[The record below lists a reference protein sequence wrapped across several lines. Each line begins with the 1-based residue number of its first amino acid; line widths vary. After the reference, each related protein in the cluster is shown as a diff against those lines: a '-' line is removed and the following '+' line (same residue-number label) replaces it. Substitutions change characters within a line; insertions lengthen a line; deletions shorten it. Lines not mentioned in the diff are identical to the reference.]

1 MGRVKLKI
9 QRLESLSSRQVTY
22 GKRRAGILKKAQ
34 EISVLCDI
42 DIILLMFS
50 PTGKPSIFRG
60 QRSNLD
66 EMIAK
71 YSQLT
76 PKERAKR
83 RLESLETLKRN
94 FKKLDQ
100 DVDIEE
106 FLDTSMP
113 STEEMHSR
121 VNMMQAQLSEVRKRL
136 SWWTNP
142 DKIEDIEH
150 LNQMEYSLRESLNRT
165 HMHKQEKFLKDPL
178 ISFDCTSQFQNGMHL
193 PIVTTSDQDCQT
205 QSWLPGGESQH
216 MILPNEPH
224 FLASRDMDCSR
235 DASFPT
241 CSGYFGDMKEQDL
254 DNSREM
260 KNERQGGISVED
272 YACSAPLR
280 LPLVEQYPY
289 HSFANLS
296 FPDLLE
302 PGRETNFQPS
312 TMDYQITGN
321 FELPRSVYN
330 SLPHSLVP
338 TVGSCVISM
347 LNGHSYQQVSLS
359 QYDHLLSCESAS

>member
-9 QRLESLSSRQVTY
+9 QKLESLSSRQVTY

-71 YSQLT
+71 YAQLT

-106 FLDTSMP
+106 FLDTS
-113 STEEMHSR
+113 
-121 VNMMQAQLSEVRKRL
+121 
-136 SWWTNP
+136 WWTNP

-150 LNQMEYSLRESLNRT
+150 LNQMENSLRESLNRT
-165 HMHKQEKFLKDPL
+165 HMHK
-178 ISFDCTSQFQNGMHL
+178 FQNGMHL
-193 PIVTTSDQDCQT
+193 SIVTTSDQDCQT

-224 FLASRDMDCSR
+224 FLASRDMDCSG

-241 CSGYFGDMKEQDL
+241 CSGYFGDMKEQNH
-254 DNSREM
+254 DNPRQM
-260 KNERQGGISVED
+260 KNDRQGSISVED

-280 LPLVEQYPY
+280 LPLVDQYPY

-347 LNGHSYQQVSLS
+347 LNGHSYPQPFPDHNGSLRLYYRIIAAALPSFGVDKFEHSQSTTVSFYIFFLS
-359 QYDHLLSCESAS
+359 FLYGYV

>member
-71 YSQLT
+71 YAQLT

-106 FLDTSMP
+106 FLDTS
-113 STEEMHSR
+113 
-121 VNMMQAQLSEVRKRL
+121 
-136 SWWTNP
+136 WWTNP

-150 LNQMEYSLRESLNRT
+150 LNQMENSLRESLNRT

-193 PIVTTSDQDCQT
+193 PMVTTSDQDCQT
-205 QSWLPGGESQH
+205 QSWLPGGENQH

-224 FLASRDMDCSR
+224 FLPSRDMDCPR

-254 DNSREM
+254 DNSRQM
-260 KNERQGGISVED
+260 KNERQGGISVDD

-280 LPLVEQYPY
+280 LALVEQYPY

-302 PGRETNFQPS
+302 PGREASFQPS
-312 TMDYQITGN
+312 TMDYQINAN
-321 FELPRSVYN
+321 FGLPRSVYN
-330 SLPHSLVP
+330 NLPHSLVP
-338 TVGSCVISM
+338 TVGSCAISM
-347 LNGHSYQQVSLS
+347 LNGNSYPQPPN
-359 QYDHLLSCESAS
+359 

>member
-42 DIILLMFS
+42 DIILIMFS

-60 QRSNLD
+60 QRSNID

-71 YSQLT
+71 YAQLT

-106 FLDTSMP
+106 FLDASTP
-113 STEEMHSR
+113 SIEPDESTVHATP
-121 VNMMQAQLSEVRKRL
+121 VLALLKI
-136 SWWTNP
+136 WWTNP

-150 LNQMEYSLRESLNRT
+150 LNQMENSLSESLNRT
-165 HMHKQEKFLKDPL
+165 RMNKQEKFLKDSL
-178 ISFDCTSQFQNGMHL
+178 IPYDCTSQFQNGMHF
-193 PIVTTSDQDCQT
+193 PIAATSDQDCQT

-224 FLASRDMDCSR
+224 FL
-235 DASFPT
+235 
-241 CSGYFGDMKEQDL
+241 
-254 DNSREM
+254 
-260 KNERQGGISVED
+260 
-272 YACSAPLR
+272 
-280 LPLVEQYPY
+280 QYPY
-289 HSFANLS
+289 HSFGNLS
-296 FPDLLE
+296 FPDLMVDPVKE
-302 PGRETNFQPS
+302 ASFQPS
-312 TMDYQITGN
+312 VIDYQLNGS

-330 SLPHSLVP
+330 NFPHNLVP
-338 TVGSCVISM
+338 SAGSCAISSM
-347 LNGHSYQQVSLS
+347 LNEKSYPQVSLS
-359 QYDHLLSCESAS
+359 QYYGTFAMGSGHRSAS

>member
-60 QRSNLD
+60 QRSNID
-66 EMIAK
+66 EMITK
-71 YSQLT
+71 YAQLT

-106 FLDTSMP
+106 FLDTSTP
-113 STEEMHSR
+113 SIEEMQNRLRMLQS
-121 VNMMQAQLSEVRKRL
+121 QLAELHKRI
-136 SWWTNP
+136 SWWANP

-150 LNQMEYSLRESLNRT
+150 LNQMENSLRETLNRT
-165 HMHKQEKFLKDPL
+165 RMHKEEKFLKDTHIP
-178 ISFDCTSQFQNGMHL
+178 FDCTNQFQTGMQF
-193 PIVTTSDQDCQT
+193 PIATTSDQGCGN
-205 QSWLPGGESQH
+205 QSWLPGGDSQH

-224 FLASRDMDCSR
+224 FLTTRDMECTR

-241 CSGYFGDMKEQDL
+241 CSGYFGDLKEHINI
-254 DNSREM
+254 DNSREL
-260 KNERQGGISVED
+260 KNDRHDGITIDD
-272 YACSAPLR
+272 YTYSASLR
-280 LPLVEQYPY
+280 LPIPDQYQY
-289 HSFANLS
+289 HSFGNLS
-296 FPDLLE
+296 FPELMVDPTKE
-302 PGRETNFQPS
+302 ANFQPGA
-312 TMDYQITGN
+312 MEYQINSN
-321 FELPRSVYN
+321 FELRGSVVYN
-330 SLPHSLVP
+330 NFPHGLVP
-338 TVGSCVISM
+338 SAGSCAISM
-347 LNGHSYQQVSLS
+347 LNENSYPQVSLF
-359 QYDHLLSCESAS
+359 